1 MYLSIGFGLHR
12 EFSRIFAA
20 CCSTVSTRGGRRPR
34 SPNASRSA
42 SVKAVPLLSAGSCK
56 RAIPVVPGGTGAE
69 GSGVASFLTGFPFAS
84 DCRLMPET
92 GGCWDGE
99 ERGVTWRL
107 ELISFTSAQI
117 LRGTWERTVNQ
128 NRMSSCLRCSISNF
142 DTNEVRTTQATARS
156 SGCLGDPA
164 VLLRLRPEASSRGL
178 DAGLPDRRSKRS
190 ERLCGSTRYRHQ
202 CLERVGGS
210 KDADEIAILIHHQH
224 AVQLAVVQK
233 LGGIP
238 DVRLRR
244 HHVRVGVHRVP
255 DRRFRQ
261 QVMGFPRVE

>member
-69 GSGVASFLTGFPFAS
+69 GSGVASFLTGFPFAT

-92 GGCWDGE
+92 GGCWDAE

-128 NRMSSCLRCSISNF
+128 NRISSCLRCSISNF
-142 DTNEVRTTQATARS
+142 DTNEVAHHSRTARPS
-156 SGCLGDPA
+156 SEAQWRARPVAQDRSAPLVG
-164 VLLRLRPEASSRGL
+164 LRPKGRAWAGL
-178 DAGLPDRRSKRS
+178 DSCLPEMRAKWS
-190 ERLCGSTRYRHQ
+190 EHPAFNSPAP
-202 CLERVGGS
+202 S
-210 KDADEIAILIHHQH
+210 
-224 AVQLAVVQK
+224 
-233 LGGIP
+233 
-238 DVRLRR
+238 
-244 HHVRVGVHRVP
+244 
-255 DRRFRQ
+255 
-261 QVMGFPRVE
+261 